1 MDIGTAREGSALQAP
16 AKTALLPPEPADNYL
31 GISSLRTT
39 GATPTMTLTR
49 RRLTLALL
57 AAALATP
64 ALAQGVSASDQA
76 LVGRAVAYLQGM
88 GEARARFV
96 QTDARGMNTQGTV
109 YLKRPGKARFAYD
122 PPSGLLVVS
131 NGSTVSVAD
140 SRLKTFD
147 AYPLMATPLSLF
159 LAKTIRLDRGV
170 QVTRVARMSDGFSI
184 TARDL
189 KKQTAGEITLIFTDA
204 PLALQGWSVTDA
216 QGRATRVALSGL
228 QPAPGLDPSLFVLK
242 DPRPKNVGRGKM

>member
-1 MDIGTAREGSALQAP
+1 
-16 AKTALLPPEPADNYL
+16 
-31 GISSLRTT
+31 
-39 GATPTMTLTR
+39 MTLTR
-49 RRLTLALL
+49 RTLTLALAATPL
-57 AAALATP
+57 ASP
-64 ALAQGVSASDQA
+64 ALAQAIPASDQA
-76 LVGRAVAYLQGM
+76 LVDRAVTYLQAM

-96 QTDARGMNTQGTV
+96 QTDARGASTQGTV
-109 YLKRPGKARFAYD
+109 WLKRPGKARFAYD

-147 AYPLMATPLSLF
+147 AYPLMSTPLSLL

-170 QVTRVARMSDGFSI
+170 QVVRVAQMSDGFSL

-189 KKQTAGEITLIFTDA
+189 KKQTSGQITLTFTDA
-204 PLALQGWSVTDA
+204 PLVLRGWSVTDA

-228 QPAPGLDPSLFVLK
+228 QAAPGLDPGLFILK